1 MWKDYHESGHNTK
14 ITCSN
19 NFTAVKKTGTP
30 EKGIPAVIFVIGRGE
45 RIRTSGLMDPN
56 HARSPDCATPRKSQG
71 AFYHAK
77 ITPSNVK
84 FFAS

>member
-56 HARSPDCATPRKSQG
+56 HARSPDCATPRKE
-71 AFYHAK
+71 
-77 ITPSNVK
+77 
-84 FFAS
+84 